1 MTRST
6 WSFFVVL
13 TLVAT
18 VQAQKPSA
26 TTRAGKPSRTT
37 QTSQP
42 ASKPAVRASLTT
54 VRLDERQR
62 RRALAF
68 ARTHHPELAKLI
80 GRLKK
85 SGTKGAYE
93 KALGE
98 LSRTV
103 RRLEPI
109 KRGNPERYEMQVAL
123 WKLESE
129 ARLLVARQAMKSDAD
144 PELESRLRE
153 TLRKRATLRRNML
166 ENDIK
171 RSRARIER
179 IESQLESL
187 QNLDAAADREL
198 RRLKRTARI
207 AADRSKRFRS
217 RTVPVKS
224 GAKPGTKT
232 GPGGQGKPGKVN
244 RARSTAKT
252 PTKKLGKTAG
262 ARAQQSSKKPRV
274 KSTVKKTV
282 TTKDKS
288 KP

>member
-123 WKLESE
+123 WKLESTSLYFIQ
-129 ARLLVARQAMKSDAD
+129 LLKTRSMSLKNWIDSAYAFLMHFS
-144 PELESRLRE
+144 L
-153 TLRKRATLRRNML
+153 NM
-166 ENDIK
+166 
-171 RSRARIER
+171 
-179 IESQLESL
+179 
-187 QNLDAAADREL
+187 
-198 RRLKRTARI
+198 
-207 AADRSKRFRS
+207 
-217 RTVPVKS
+217 
-224 GAKPGTKT
+224 
-232 GPGGQGKPGKVN
+232 
-244 RARSTAKT
+244 
-252 PTKKLGKTAG
+252 
-262 ARAQQSSKKPRV
+262 
-274 KSTVKKTV
+274 
-282 TTKDKS
+282 
-288 KP
+288 